1 MNNHSIQQEEIILI
15 DEQTTSDQDQKDLG
29 TIFNLEWLRIQCRIF
44 LTVDLSDN
52 ICKILDNSKDDLVL
66 QSSLFDLIGENGFE
80 LLTQIME
87 HKDEILQ
94 SYYKQEV
101 KKQQKNFFFF
111 YNTFLYLFRLKEQK
125 EELMIQ
131 LHFNLMKIKNYK
143 KNIKISIQSYKVN
156 KKKLKKK
163 IYLRKLWKIGI
174 NLCMF
179 QINLQKDQSF

>member
-15 DEQTTSDQDQKDLG
+15 DEQTTSGQDQKDLG

-101 KKQQKNFFFF
+101 KKQKQKNFFFF
-111 YNTFLYLFRLKEQK
+111 LT
-125 EELMIQ
+125 
-131 LHFNLMKIKNYK
+131 HFFICL
-143 KNIKISIQSYKVN
+143 
-156 KKKLKKK
+156 
-163 IYLRKLWKIGI
+163 
-174 NLCMF
+174 
-179 QINLQKDQSF
+179 D